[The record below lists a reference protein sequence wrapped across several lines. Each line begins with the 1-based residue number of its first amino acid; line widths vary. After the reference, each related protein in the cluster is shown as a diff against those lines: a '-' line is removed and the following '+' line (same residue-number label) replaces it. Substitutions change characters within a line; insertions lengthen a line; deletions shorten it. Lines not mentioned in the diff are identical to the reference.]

1 MFQVYFES
9 PRSVSHLTP
18 FDWPMADANLYF
30 CGTHALIVG
39 MPQTNIKR
47 TNNQQPKAPNILR
60 VPPKHTIYQNLTLA
74 LDIAFAWLRLP
85 INHSEAKSES
95 RLVLVLLCFPLD
107 CRLSIAIIQAD
118 STHARLRI
126 ITKWDPKG
134 GYRKTKTKPQK
145 WVAGGKGAA
154 NGDSKDTTS
163 LPGTLGEKL
172 AGKFARR
179 NDLRGA
185 TAEQVFALISAIWQL
200 INCHNSSH
208 NRALVSH
215 RVLDKSMAVNQGY
228 GLSRY
233 PEIMLMKNYWTAIH
247 NWIKIERTKKIIKLN
262 NIPIYLNQK
271 A

>member
-1 MFQVYFES
+1 
-9 PRSVSHLTP
+9 
-18 FDWPMADANLYF
+18 MADANLYF

-47 TNNQQPKAPNILR
+47 TNNQQPAKAHNILR

-126 ITKWDPKG
+126 ITKWDPKSG
-134 GYRKTKTKPQK
+134 FRKKETKTTKVGGWWEEGGERQ
-145 WVAGGKGAA
+145 VERYNFITGNSGGKR
-154 NGDSKDTTS
+154 
-163 LPGTLGEKL
+163 L

-179 NDLRGA
+179 NDLRGS

-215 RVLDKSMAVNQGY
+215 RVLDKSMGINMGY

-233 PEIMLMKNYWTAIH
+233 PEIM
-247 NWIKIERTKKIIKLN
+247 
-262 NIPIYLNQK
+262 
-271 A
+271 